1 MGDEVEVVDKEEV
14 RNSWTAGEVL
24 AGFLL
29 ALSLL
34 LLPLARGS

>member
-29 ALSLL
+29 TLSLL
-34 LLPLARGS
+34 LLQLVQGA